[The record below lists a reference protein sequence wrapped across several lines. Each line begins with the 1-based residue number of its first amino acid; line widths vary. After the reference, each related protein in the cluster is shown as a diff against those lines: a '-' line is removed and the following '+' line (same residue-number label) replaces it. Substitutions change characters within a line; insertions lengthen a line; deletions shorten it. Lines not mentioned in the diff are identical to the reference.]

1 MICKHKD
8 VVVSI
13 HYTLTSDNGRVIDS
27 SAGKE
32 PLDYLHGHANIVPGL
47 EEALE
52 GASVGTELKVSI
64 PPEKGYGV
72 FDPEWVQKVPRS
84 SFEGVDELQVG
95 MVFVAQTEQGPR
107 QLFITAV
114 GPEEVEVNGN
124 HPLAG
129 ETLNFEVKVDA
140 LRESTET
147 ERAQGHADIAEAE
160 AEADDACTKT
170 DCCD

>member
-1 MICKHKD
+1 MQAQKD

-13 HYTLTSDNGRVIDS
+13 HYTLTSDNGEVIDS

-47 EEALE
+47 EEALK
-52 GASVGTELKVSI
+52 GKRRHRAQVSI

-107 QLFITAV
+107 QLVITAV

-147 ERAQGHADIAEAE
+147 ERAQGHADIAEP
-160 AEADDACTKT
+160 EADDACTKT

>member
-1 MICKHKD
+1 MQAQKD

-13 HYTLTSDNGRVIDS
+13 HYTLTSDNGEVIDS

-84 SFEGVDELQVG
+84 SFEGVESPGRDGVRCPVRRRTSPTLHHRG
-95 MVFVAQTEQGPR
+95 RPR
-107 QLFITAV
+107 GRGQ
-114 GPEEVEVNGN
+114 GN

-129 ETLNFEVKVDA
+129 ETPNFEVKVDA
-140 LRESTET
+140 LREVPGLSVLRDMQTLPKPKSKPVT
-147 ERAQGHADIAEAE
+147 HAQ
-160 AEADDACTKT
+160 T